1 MGVDIENIGKW
12 FYTFYIWFILSKKK
26 RKEQLGYFII
36 FIYMSFINVND
47 NMRGYFWR
55 CRVIKRYKEDR
66 VSRTFQFLLTHASFP
81 VG

>member
-1 MGVDIENIGKW
+1 
-12 FYTFYIWFILSKKK
+12 
-26 RKEQLGYFII
+26 
-36 FIYMSFINVND
+36 MSFINVND

>member
-1 MGVDIENIGKW
+1 MRILEND
-12 FYTFYIWFILSKKK
+12 FIFFIYDLYYRKKK